1 MFIIISLTKLY
12 NTQYITL
19 TSKSFIIE
27 LADGLEISFERE
39 IWFSEEINIE
49 RGYKLVN
56 KFSPISTITEGWCSP
71 YAMIC
76 ERKIINYKKKNC
88 WTQNP
93 AVFKREVFQSSR
105 RIRSSLSESLNTL
118 NNSFKSISFFVVSSK
133 HLCSL
138 VNNPFKHS

>member
-1 MFIIISLTKLY
+1 MLIIIGLTKLY

-56 KFSPISTITEGWCSP
+56 KFSPISTITEGWGSP

-76 ERKIINYKKKNC
+76 ERKIINYKKK
-88 WTQNP
+88 TAEHKIQQ
-93 AVFKREVFQSSR
+93 FLKGK
-105 RIRSSLSESLNTL
+105 
-118 NNSFKSISFFVVSSK
+118 SFNLLEEYD
-133 HLCSL
+133 H
-138 VNNPFKHS
+138 H